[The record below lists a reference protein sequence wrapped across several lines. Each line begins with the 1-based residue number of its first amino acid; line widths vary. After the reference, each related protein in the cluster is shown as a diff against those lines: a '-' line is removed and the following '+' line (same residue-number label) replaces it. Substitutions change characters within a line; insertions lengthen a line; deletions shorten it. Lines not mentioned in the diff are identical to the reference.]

1 LHLPDGIIPLPQALI
16 YWIITLIFIA
26 IYLFKLSKTEHREKN
41 VVYTSIFAAATVAT
55 SSLSIPSPLGVP
67 IHFFLIPLVAILMG
81 PLSGVIV
88 AFLCLVIQF
97 FLMGMGGITTLG
109 ANTLAIGV
117 AISVVTYFFYSI
129 IRDLNWRLSI
139 FSGTFLG
146 IMVATIVQVLML
158 FFAGLATIDV
168 LLASLI
174 PFYLLIAVIEGFAN
188 VIIVSF
194 LSKVK
199 PDLVNLDKI

>member
-1 LHLPDGIIPLPQALI
+1 MHLPDGIIPLPQALI

-129 IRDLNWRLSI
+129 I
-139 FSGTFLG
+139 G
-146 IMVATIVQVLML
+146 I
-158 FFAGLATIDV
+158 
-168 LLASLI
+168 
-174 PFYLLIAVIEGFAN
+174 
-188 VIIVSF
+188 
-194 LSKVK
+194 
-199 PDLVNLDKI
+199 